1 VTAASAPAQPTAM
14 APSDPMVRW
23 ARGTA
28 VVLCVVGAGLM
39 AWAFHRAPAVF
50 PAATVLAAV
59 LQLPL
64 LFLGWWLL
72 RLARPLSAPA
82 RTWSAAAVIWG
93 ATAATGCALE
103 ANGGLTGLWA
113 KAAGVGFASNW
124 SAALT
129 APLNEELLKAAG
141 VVLIVLAAPR
151 AIRGPLDGMIYGAL
165 VGLGFQVMENVT
177 YSLNFIPLTGATN
190 PGAAVALSAVLRVGL
205 TALGSHWAM
214 TAVAGAGV
222 GYLAARGL
230 RRGAPR
236 AAACLA
242 TAMAM
247 HLLFDAPGPGLAILL
262 KVLLNFVVV
271 LALYLT
277 LQRGYRAR
285 ARAALARRVAAGA
298 VPGMEAPT
306 LLTRRSRRRRQR
318 AVPVGPVR
326 DQVRSR
332 QLADLAD
339 IEQEAAS
346 G

>member
-1 VTAASAPAQPTAM
+1 VTAASAPAPPTATGQ
-14 APSDPMVRW
+14 ANPGARWVRI
-23 ARGTA
+23 TA
-28 VVLCVVGAGLM
+28 VLLCLIGAGLL
-39 AWAFHRAPAVF
+39 AWAFHRALAVY

-64 LFLGWWLL
+64 LIVGWWLL

-93 ATAATGCALE
+93 ATAATGCALS
-103 ANGGLTGLWA
+103 ANQGLTGLWA
-113 KAAGVGFASNW
+113 KGAGVAFAGNW

-129 APLNEELLKAAG
+129 APVNEELLKVAG
-141 VVLIVLAAPR
+141 VALIALAAPR
-151 AIRGPLDGMIYGAL
+151 VIRGPLDGMIYGAL
-165 VGLGFQVMENVT
+165 TGLGFQVMENFT
-177 YSLNFIPLTGATN
+177 YALNNILLTGSTDPAE
-190 PGAAVALSAVLRVGL
+190 AVVISTVVRGL
-205 TALGSHWAM
+205 TSLGSHWSM

-230 RRGAPR
+230 RGAAKP

-242 TAMAM
+242 AAMIM
-247 HLLFDAPGPGLAILL
+247 HLLFDAPAPALAIVL

-271 LALYLT
+271 LAFYLK

-285 ARAALARRVAAGA
+285 ARAALARHVAAGA
-298 VPGMEAPT
+298 VPGVEAPA

-318 AVPVGPVR
+318 RVPPGPVR
-326 DQVRSR
+326 DEVVSR

-339 IEQEAAS
+339 IEREAAD
-346 G
+346 

>member
-1 VTAASAPAQPTAM
+1 MTAASAPAPLAATAQ
-14 APSDPMVRW
+14 ANRGVRW
-23 ARGTA
+23 VRITA
-28 VVLCVVGAGLM
+28 AMLCVIGAGLL
-39 AWAFHRAPAVF
+39 AWAFYRALAVY
-50 PAATVLAAV
+50 PGATVLAAV

-93 ATAATGCALE
+93 ATAATGCALS
-103 ANGGLTGLWA
+103 ANQGLTGLWA
-113 KAAGVGFASNW
+113 KGAGVVFAGNW

-129 APLNEELLKAAG
+129 APVNEELLKVAG

-165 VGLGFQVMENVT
+165 TGLGFQVMENFT
-177 YSLNFIPLTGATN
+177 YALNNIPLTGATD
-190 PGAAVALSAVLRVGL
+190 PAEAVVISTVVRGL
-205 TALGSHWAM
+205 TSLGSHWAM

-230 RRGAPR
+230 RGGAPR

-242 TAMAM
+242 AAMAM
-247 HLLFDAPGPGLAILL
+247 HLLFDAPAPGAVIVL

-271 LALYLT
+271 LVFYLM
-277 LQRGYRAR
+277 LRRAYRAR
-285 ARAALARRVAAGA
+285 ARAALARHVAAGD
-298 VPGMEAPT
+298 VPAIEAPY
-306 LLTRRSRRRRQR
+306 LLSRRTRRRRQR
-318 AVPVGPVR
+318 RVPVGPVR
-326 DQVRSR
+326 DEVVSR

-339 IEQEAAS
+339 IEREAAD
-346 G
+346 

>member
-1 VTAASAPAQPTAM
+1 M
-14 APSDPMVRW
+14 GRWVRS
-23 ARGTA
+23 TA
-28 VVLCVVGAGLM
+28 VLLCVIGAGLT
-39 AWAFHRAPAVF
+39 AWAFHRVLAVF

-59 LQLPL
+59 LQLPPL
-64 LFLGWWLL
+64 ILGWWLL

-93 ATAATGCALE
+93 ATAATGYALS
-103 ANGGLTGLWA
+103 ANQGLTGLWA
-113 KAAGVGFASNW
+113 KAAGVAFASNW

-129 APLNEELLKAAG
+129 APVNEELLKAAG

-165 VGLGFQVMENVT
+165 TGLGFQVMENFT
-177 YSLNFIPLTGATN
+177 YSLNNIPLTGATD
-190 PGAAVALSAVLRVGL
+190 PAAAVAISAVLRVGL
-205 TALGSHWAM
+205 TGLGSHWTM

-230 RRGAPR
+230 RGGAPP

-242 TAMAM
+242 AAMAM
-247 HLLFDAPGPGLAILL
+247 HLLFDAPGPALAILL
-262 KVLLNFVVV
+262 KILLNFVVV
-271 LALYLT
+271 LAFYLK

-285 ARAALARRVAAGA
+285 ARGVLARHVAAGA
-298 VPGMEAPT
+298 VPAIEAPA

-318 AVPVGPVR
+318 QFPFGPVR
-326 DQVRSR
+326 DQVASR

-339 IEQEAAS
+339 IEREAAD
-346 G
+346 

>member
-1 VTAASAPAQPTAM
+1 MTAASAPAQPATTAQ
-14 APSDPMVRW
+14 SNPMVRW
-23 ARGTA
+23 VRGTA
-28 VVLCVVGAGLM
+28 VLLCVIGAGLT
-39 AWAFHRAPAVF
+39 AWAFHRVPAVF
-50 PAATVLAAV
+50 PGATVLAAV

-72 RLARPLSAPA
+72 RLARPLSAPP

-93 ATAATGCALE
+93 ATAAAGYALS
-103 ANGGLTGLWA
+103 ANQGLTGLWA
-113 KAAGVGFASNW
+113 KGVGVEFASNW

-129 APLNEELLKAAG
+129 APVNEELLKVAG
-141 VVLIVLAAPR
+141 VALIVLAAPR
-151 AIRGPLDGMIYGAL
+151 AIRGPVDGMVYGAL
-165 VGLGFQVMENVT
+165 TGLGFQVVENFT
-177 YSLNFIPLTGATN
+177 YALNNIPLTGATN
-190 PGAAVALSAVLRVGL
+190 PAEAVVISVFARVGV

-230 RRGAPR
+230 RRGAPS

-242 TAMAM
+242 AAMAM
-247 HLLFDAPGPGLAILL
+247 HLVFDAPGPALAILL

-271 LALYLT
+271 LAFYLK

-285 ARAALARRVAAGA
+285 ARAVLARHVAAGA
-298 VPGMEAPT
+298 VPAVEAPT

-318 AVPVGPVR
+318 QVPVGPVR
-326 DQVRSR
+326 DEVVSR

-339 IEQEAAS
+339 IEREAAD
-346 G
+346 

>member
-1 VTAASAPAQPTAM
+1 
-14 APSDPMVRW
+14 MVRW
-23 ARGTA
+23 VRGTA
-28 VVLCVVGAGLM
+28 VLLCVIGAGLT
-39 AWAFHRAPAVF
+39 AWAFHRVPAVF

-72 RLARPLSAPA
+72 RLARPLIAPA

-93 ATAATGCALE
+93 ATAATGCALS
-103 ANGGLTGLWA
+103 ANQGLTGLWA
-113 KAAGVGFASNW
+113 KAAGVEFASNW

-129 APLNEELLKAAG
+129 APVNEELLKVAG
-141 VVLIVLAAPR
+141 VALIVLAAPR

-165 VGLGFQVMENVT
+165 VGLGFQVMENFT
-177 YSLNFIPLTGATN
+177 YSLNFIPQTGATD
-190 PGAAVALSAVLRVGL
+190 PGAAVAISAVIRVAL

-230 RRGAPR
+230 RGGAPP

-242 TAMAM
+242 AAMAM

-262 KVLLNFVVV
+262 KVLVNFVVV
-271 LALYLT
+271 LTFYLS
-277 LQRGYRAR
+277 LRRGYRAR
-285 ARAALARRVAAGA
+285 ARAVLARRVAAGA
-298 VPGMEAPT
+298 VPGVEAPT

-318 AVPVGPVR
+318 LVPAGLVR
-326 DQVRSR
+326 DQVRSQ
-332 QLADLAD
+332 QLAALAD
-339 IEQEAAS
+339 IEQEAAD
-346 G
+346 